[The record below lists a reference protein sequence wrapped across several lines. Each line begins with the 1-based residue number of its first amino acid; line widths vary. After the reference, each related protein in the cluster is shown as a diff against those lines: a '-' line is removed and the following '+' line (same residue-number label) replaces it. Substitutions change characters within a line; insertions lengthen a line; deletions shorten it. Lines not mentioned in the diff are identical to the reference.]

1 MRAKITAAAIVAALV
16 LALVAAVRS
25 CRSLRADR
33 NRLLWNQSVLLH
45 NGQVEIGKTSDGR
58 SMTSVPAV
66 TLRPREFS
74 RSADALPRVAR
85 SMSVRPSRVTSA
97 ATVAAVTTASVVVPL
112 QRAPRTTA
120 DRPPPFSSPD
130 TLRTSAS
137 LPSPS
142 GRPPMATFHWAD
154 PWITLRA
161 TIRDDSVDLTLRSAD
176 TLDIIVHRVP
186 RRFLFFRFGCKAV
199 RMNVSARN
207 PHTRL
212 VYARYYQITD

>member
-1 MRAKITAAAIVAALV
+1 MRAKIIATAIVAALV

-33 NRLLWNQSVLLH
+33 NRLLHNQSVLLH
-45 NGQVEIGKTSDGR
+45 NGQVEIGKTSEGR
-58 SMTSVPAV
+58 NMTSVPAV

-74 RSADALPRVAR
+74 RGADALPRVAR
-85 SMSVRPSRVTSA
+85 SMSVSPSRVTSA

-142 GRPPMATFHWAD
+142 GRPLMATFDWAD

>member
-33 NRLLWNQSVLLH
+33 NRLLHNQSVLLH
-45 NGQVEIGKTSDGR
+45 NGQVEIGKTSEGR

-137 LPSPS
+137 PS

-161 TIRDDSVDLTLRSAD
+161 TICDDSVDLTLRSAD